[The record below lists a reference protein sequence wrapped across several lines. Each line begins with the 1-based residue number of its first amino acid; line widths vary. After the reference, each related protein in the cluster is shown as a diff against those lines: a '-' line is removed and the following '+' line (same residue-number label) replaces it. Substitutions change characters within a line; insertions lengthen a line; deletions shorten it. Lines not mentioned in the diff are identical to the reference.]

1 MVEKL
6 LNDARIMLQ
15 RSLFSS
21 CFEGKRRI
29 EFFLVKQSLIHAA
42 FIKLIFLPLIA
53 TIACEFAILNC
64 LA

>member
-1 MVEKL
+1 
-6 LNDARIMLQ
+6 MLQ

-29 EFFLVKQSLIHAA
+29 EFLIVKQSLIDAA